1 MTICVLGEAI
11 ADLVPTEQGLYD
23 PKVGGSPFNFARCL
37 ARLGAP
43 VRYVSPVSS
52 DVLGAR
58 MLDEM
63 RLQAIAF
70 DPANRSPLPT
80 SLALVAY
87 DNGQPRY
94 SLYREGIA
102 DTDFTVAGVL
112 AQIPAET
119 RIFHTGSLML
129 VPDVIDRVASLLEQL
144 RARGIV
150 ISLDINLRPG
160 VVRDQQAYRQKI
172 LALLPLANV
181 IKASDEDMALLVGLD
196 LGNLRPVI
204 ERYFAGSLLIFTCGD
219 EGASACV
226 VGQQFRVPA
235 YSVSRV
241 QDTIGAGD
249 TFYGAFIARM
259 YAVAKSR
266 QGWADESLLRSALQL
281 GCAAAAINVTRA
293 GCQPPSMAEIN
304 AVIEGRSNL

>member
-11 ADLVPTEQGLYD
+11 ADLVPTEQGFYD

-52 DVLGAR
+52 DALGAR

-70 DPANRSPLPT
+70 DPANRSLLPT

-102 DTDFTVAGVL
+102 DTDFTVAAVL
-112 AQIPAET
+112 AQIPADT

-129 VPDVIDRVASLLEQL
+129 VPDVIERVASLLEQL
-144 RARGIV
+144 RTRGIV

-160 VVRDQQAYRQKI
+160 VVRDQEEYRRKI
-172 LALLPLANV
+172 LALLPLADV
-181 IKASDEDMALLVGLD
+181 VKASDEDLALLGLD
-196 LGNLRPVI
+196 VREIKPVI
-204 ERYFAGSLLIFTCGD
+204 ERYFAGSLLIFTRGE
-219 EGASACV
+219 EGASACLA
-226 VGQQFRVPA
+226 GQQFRVPA
-235 YSVSRV
+235 YTVSQV

-259 YAVAKSR
+259 YAVAESR
-266 QGWADESLLRSALQL
+266 QNWVDEALLRAALRL

-293 GCQPPSMAEIN
+293 GCQPPSMAEID
-304 AVIEGRSNL
+304 AVIEGRYSL

>member
-43 VRYVSPVSS
+43 VRYVSPISS
-52 DVLGAR
+52 DDLGAR

-63 RLQAIAF
+63 RLQVIAF

-112 AQIPAET
+112 AQVPAET

-160 VVRDQQAYRQKI
+160 VVRDQQEYRRKI
-172 LALLPLANV
+172 LALLPLADV
-181 IKASDEDMALLVGLD
+181 IKASDEDLALLGLD
-196 LGNLRPVI
+196 IGDIKPVI
-204 ERYFAGSLLIFTCGD
+204 ERYFAGSLLIFTRGD
-219 EGASACV
+219 EGATACV
-226 VGQQFRVPA
+226 GGQQFRVPA
-235 YSVSRV
+235 YPVSRV

-259 YAVAKSR
+259 YAVTKSR
-266 QGWADESLLRSALQL
+266 LDWADESLLRGALQL

-293 GCQPPSMAEIN
+293 GCQPPSMAEIEALIN
-304 AVIEGRSNL
+304 GRCHL

>member
-11 ADLVPTEQGLYD
+11 ADLVPTEQGWYD

-43 VRYVSPVSS
+43 VRYVSPLSS
-52 DVLGAR
+52 DALGES
-58 MLDEM
+58 MLAEM
-63 RLQAIAF
+63 QAQGIGF

-87 DNGQPRY
+87 DQGQPRY

-150 ISLDINLRPG
+150 ISLDLNLRPG
-160 VVRDQQAYRQKI
+160 VVRDQEEYRRKI
-172 LALLPLANV
+172 LALLPLADV
-181 IKASDEDMALLVGLD
+181 IKASDEDLALLGLD
-196 LGNLRPVI
+196 IHQLKWVV
-204 ERYFAGSLLIFTCGD
+204 EQHFADSLLVFTRGS
-219 EGASACV
+219 EGASACIA
-226 VGQQFRVPA
+226 GQQFSVPA
-235 YSVSRV
+235 FRV
-241 QDTIGAGD
+241 NHLQDTIGAGD
-249 TFYGAFIARM
+249 TFFGAFIAQI
-259 YAVAKSR
+259 YPVAAQR
-266 QGWADESLLRSALQL
+266 ECWGAEPLLRQALQVA
-281 GCAAAAINVTRA
+281 CAAAAINVTRA
-293 GCQPPSMAEIN
+293 GCQPPLMSEID
-304 AVIEGRSNL
+304 ALIDGQLSR